1 MNRGLIAAIVVIAV
15 CLAAVAGY
23 FGGRTLLLNH
33 TAGIGDK
40 DVVVEI
46 PPGAGVRAVA
56 DLLGRADVVSSPN
69 LFWLTTRLT
78 SADGPILAGEY
89 KLSPAMTYGGILR
102 VLRQGK
108 VLLHTVVLPEG
119 LTMAQ
124 AVGRLAQA
132 GLIDEQ
138 KALALCGDKG
148 FVTAMGLAGPNMEG
162 YLFPD
167 TYHLAKGLGERRIL
181 GLLARRFLTA
191 WRVVEQRA
199 SAQKLGMAQ
208 TVTLASII
216 EAEAK
221 LANERPLI
229 SAVYHNRLRAGMLLQ
244 ADPTVIYGLGGL
256 KRPLNR
262 ADLAVDTP
270 YNTYLRPGLPPGPI
284 CNPGLASLEA
294 AVAPAT
300 VDYLY
305 FVAKGDGGHAFSA
318 DYRDQVKAINRYRR
332 R

>member
-23 FGGRTLLLNH
+23 FGGRALLQNH
-33 TAGIGDK
+33 TAGVGDK

-56 DLLGRADVVSSPN
+56 DLLGQADVVSSPN

-78 SADGPILAGEY
+78 SADGPIMAGEY

-148 FVTAMGLAGPNMEG
+148 FVAAMGLAGPNMEG

-167 TYHLAKGLGERRIL
+167 TYHLAKGLGERRVL
-181 GLLARRFLTA
+181 SALARRFLAA

-199 SAQKLGMAQ
+199 AAQKLGMAQ
-208 TVTLASII
+208 AVTLASII

-221 LANERPLI
+221 LASERPLI

-305 FVAKGDGGHAFSA
+305 FVAKGDGGHAFST
-318 DYRDQVKAINRYRR
+318 DYRGQVKAINRYRR